1 MTDSDSYEVWVSRG
15 KPRVGDV
22 VITREAPF
30 GEACQIPKD
39 IPAACLG
46 QRMMMYQPNSEKVRA
61 DFLVYAIYSHAVQN
75 RLLELAGG
83 STVGHI
89 RVGDIRSLPIP
100 HPVSLDEQREICE
113 ALNGVSS
120 ADVDSR
126 SALTKLRRLKIG
138 LMQDL
143 LTGRVPVTSL
153 LAEPQPALANT

>member
-46 QRMMMYQPNSEKVRA
+46 QRMMMYQPNS
-61 DFLVYAIYSHAVQN
+61 VYAIYSHAVQN